1 LRIASVNAVTRRRA
15 VQSKSGRLPKPWSIA
30 DAIETYGIRDW
41 GNGYFHIND
50 DGHVLVVPP
59 GEAGHAIDLKA
70 LVDEVRQRGVGL
82 PLLLRF
88 SDILRRRIESLN
100 QAFHNAIE
108 EYGYQGKYRGVYPIK
123 VNQER
128 QVVEEVVRFGRPY
141 HHGLEAGSKP
151 ELLAVLV
158 MLEDEE
164 ALIICNGYKDEG
176 YVETAL
182 LGSKIGRTVILVVEK
197 LSELPLIARIARQTG
212 VRPRLGMR
220 AKLSTRGSGRW
231 ETSGGDHSKFGLSA
245 RELLEAMQFLRQHDL
260 LDTFELLHFHLGS
273 QIANIRNIK
282 EALRETGRFYC
293 ELMKMGAPLRY
304 LDVGGG
310 LGVDYDGSQTNFPSS
325 MNYTLQEYANDVVYS
340 IMEMCEDTGI
350 TPPTLV
356 SESGRATV
364 AHHCVLVVDVLG
376 ASEFRPALPLG
387 EPPEDAE
394 VVVWNLS
401 DTYRELTRKNLL
413 ESYHDAVQYKDESL
427 TLFALGHLSLPERV
441 LAEDYFWGICDKI
454 LQYTRDMEESP
465 EELEGLERMLADTYF
480 CNFSIFQS
488 LPDAWAVNQL
498 FPIMPLHRLNEK
510 PARNAVLAD
519 VTCDSDGKVDAFID
533 RRDVKHVL
541 PLHALN
547 GEDYYL
553 GFFLV
558 GAYQEILGDLHNLFG
573 DTNTVH
579 VSIAPYGDYH
589 LERVVAGDTVSDVLQ
604 YVSYSREDLVARLRY
619 AIEDALRAKRLTLE
633 ESRYL
638 LKIYEAGLSGYTYLE
653 AAREAPAQTFERHNG
668 ASACRRG

>member
-1 LRIASVNAVTRRRA
+1 MHSR
-15 VQSKSGRLPKPWSIA
+15 SGRLPKPWSIA
-30 DAIETYGIRDW
+30 DAIEAYGIRDW
-41 GNGYFHIND
+41 GNDYFDISD
-50 DGHVLVVPP
+50 KGHVVVTTPA
-59 GEAGHAIDLKA
+59 EAGHTIDLKA

-88 SDILRRRIESLN
+88 SDILRRRIDTLN
-100 QAFHNAIE
+100 QAFQNAIE
-108 EYGYQGKYRGVYPIK
+108 EYGYQGVYRGVYPIK

-151 ELLAVLV
+151 ELLAVLA
-158 MLEDEE
+158 MLEDEK
-164 ALIICNGYKDEG
+164 ALIICNGYKDEE

-182 LGSKIGRTVILVVEK
+182 LGSKLGRTIILVVEK
-197 LSELPLIARIARQTG
+197 LSELPLIARIAQKTG

-220 AKLSTRGSGRW
+220 VKLSTRGSGRW
-231 ETSGGDHSKFGLSA
+231 EASGGDHAKFGLSA
-245 RELLEAMQFLRQHDL
+245 RDLLEAMQFLHQHDL

-273 QIANIRNIK
+273 QIANIRSIK
-282 EALRETGRFYC
+282 EALREVGRYYC
-293 ELMKMGAPLRY
+293 ELVKMGATLGY

-310 LGVDYDGSQTNFPSS
+310 LGIDYDGSQTNFPSS
-325 MNYTLQEYANDVVYS
+325 MNYSLQEYANDVVYP
-340 IMEMCEDTGI
+340 IMEMCEEADI
-350 TPPTLV
+350 PPPTLV

-376 ASEFRPALPLG
+376 VSEFRSEAPLG
-387 EPPEDAE
+387 EPPEDADA
-394 VVVWNLS
+394 VVWNLY

-413 ESYHDAVQYKDESL
+413 ESYHDAMQYKDESY
-427 TLFALGHLSLPERV
+427 TLFTLGHLSLPERV
-441 LAEDYFWGICDKI
+441 LAEDYFWGVCHKI
-454 LQYTRDMEESP
+454 LRYTRDTEDIP
-465 EELEGLERMLADTYF
+465 EELEGLERLLADIYF

-488 LPDAWAVNQL
+488 IPDAWAIDQL
-498 FPIMPLHRLNEK
+498 FPIMPLHRLYEE
-510 PARNAVLAD
+510 PTRNAVLAD
-519 VTCDSDGKVDAFID
+519 ITCDSDGEVDAFID

-541 PLHALN
+541 PLHTPN

-579 VSIAPYGDYH
+579 VAIAPHGGYH
-589 LERVVAGDTVSDVLQ
+589 LEQVVAGDTVTDVLQ
-604 YVSYSREDLVARLRY
+604 YVSYSRADLVARLRR

-633 ESRYL
+633 ESGYL
-638 LKIYEAGLSGYTYLE
+638 LKIYETGLSGYTYLAGAKDMPKQPSNRS
-653 AAREAPAQTFERHNG
+653 AADPQSPIPHPP
-668 ASACRRG
+668 